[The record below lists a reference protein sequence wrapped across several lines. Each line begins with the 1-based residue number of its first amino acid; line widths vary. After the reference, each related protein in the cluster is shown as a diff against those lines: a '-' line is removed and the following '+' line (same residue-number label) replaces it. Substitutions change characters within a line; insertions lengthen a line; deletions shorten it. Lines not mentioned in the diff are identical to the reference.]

1 MIKTEKPAPRWTP
14 RATGQERCIALVDAR
29 FLDWLCGK
37 DSEGGESQPPRRE
50 RLQGLLEDALAQ
62 VEVAARVVRVY
73 WYSSHSASAT
83 LDGHLLRWVRP
94 EAADGGVSLLQALSR
109 DLMQLAQHGAC
120 EHVLVVS
127 DDDRLLSAIDM
138 AQLHGMMVHLL
149 ADESATDLK
158 ALERTDAPWV
168 SLLRQGDRRVVI
180 SSADLEQTLWGDGLA
195 PHKAPRGRQGPAA
208 PEAGPLR
215 EALESMVARWWA
227 EVPEPARQDLYAHLP
242 NQRGLPQEADR
253 QLLLHLS
260 QQLGRPLAVPEKR
273 LMRELARA
281 VALADDGSPQGSAAP
296 EPSTLTAPH
305 EAPEP
310 ADN

>member
-1 MIKTEKPAPRWTP
+1 MTRTEKPAPRWNP
-14 RATGQERCIALVDAR
+14 RATEQERCIALVDAR

-37 DSEGGESQPPRRE
+37 DSEGGESQPARRE

-62 VEVAARVVRVY
+62 VQVAAQVVRVY
-73 WYSSHSASAT
+73 WYSSHAASQT
-83 LDGHLLRWVRP
+83 IDGHLLRWVRP

-109 DLMQLAQHGAC
+109 DLAQLAQHRAC

-127 DDDRLLSAIDM
+127 DDDRLLPAIDA

-149 ADESATDLK
+149 ADESAADLA
-158 ALERTDAPWV
+158 ALARTDAPWV
-168 SLLRQGDRRVVI
+168 SLLRQGDRRVVV

-208 PEAGPLR
+208 TEAGPLR
-215 EALESMVARWWA
+215 EALESMVTRWWA
-227 EVPEPARQDLYAHLP
+227 EVPESARQDLYAHLP

-281 VALADDGSPQGSAAP
+281 VALADDGSPQGLAPPEAAP
-296 EPSTLTAPH
+296 LATPE
-305 EAPEP
+305 EAPQP
-310 ADN
+310 ADH

>member
-1 MIKTEKPAPRWTP
+1 MIRTEKPTPRWTP
-14 RATGQERCIALVDAR
+14 RTAGRERCIALVDAR

-62 VEVAARVVRVY
+62 VQVEAEVSRVY
-73 WYSSHSASAT
+73 WYSSHAGSQT
-83 LDGHLLRWVRP
+83 IDGHLLRWVRP

-120 EHVLVVS
+120 DHLLVVS
-127 DDDRLLSAIDM
+127 DDDRLLPAIDA

-149 ADESATDLK
+149 ADESAADLV
-158 ALERTDAPWV
+158 ALARTDAPWV
-168 SLLRQGDRRVVI
+168 SLLRQGDRRVLI
-180 SSADLEQTLWGDGLA
+180 SSTDLEQTLWGDGLA
-195 PHKAPRGRQGPAA
+195 PHKAPRGRQGPAVTE
-208 PEAGPLR
+208 PGPLR
-215 EALESMVARWWA
+215 DALESMVTRWWA
-227 EVPEPARQDLYAHLP
+227 DVPESARQDLYAHLP

-281 VALADDGSPQGSAAP
+281 VALADDGSPQAVAP
-296 EPSTLTAPH
+296 LESPPLATADSETATP
-305 EAPEP
+305 
-310 ADN
+310 